1 MLKGQNVRVNKVKE
15 LNLNKKLM
23 VKTVDRIKKISNAPD
38 NMILDTFD
46 KIEKDLELDVRK
58 YKDIYMKISLFEV
71 DFMKKNEKKINENKI
86 EFNFD
91 ENFECA
97 ITEEQYTNPL
107 FIDKLKNLTAKHFN
121 NLMKIFPN
129 RNTMRLLRTAIS
141 LSLMMIGIP
150 NFAFAGT
157 TGNFTAKVHVLE
169 NGVKMI
175 CSLVLFMFLAVE
187 LIQQGVKK
195 DSAVVWQIL
204 LKYIAIIIALLSYKT
219 IFKMIDEFFRDL

>member
-1 MLKGQNVRVNKVKE
+1 MLKGQNVRVNKIKE
-15 LNLNKKLM
+15 LNINKNLM
-23 VKTVDRIKKISNAPD
+23 VNTIDRIKKLSNAPD

-46 KIEKDLELDVRK
+46 KIEKDLDLDVRN
-58 YKDIYMKISLFEV
+58 YKDIYMKVSMFEF
-71 DFMKKNEKKINENKI
+71 DFMKKNEKKINENKV

-91 ENFECA
+91 ENFESA

-157 TGNFTAKVHVLE
+157 TGNFTSKVRVLE
-169 NGVKMI
+169 NGVKLI

-204 LKYIAIIIALLSYKT
+204 LKYIAIMIALLSYKT
-219 IFKMIDEFFRDL
+219 IFKMIDEFFQDL